1 MSTEDEE
8 RRRKKTA
15 EASQV
20 FISNGFSNK
29 KLCPPRTKSA
39 GERRLLQQAS
49 QVVILER
56 WLFQQA
62 IPAEDE
68 ERMLQRAKS
77 SISMASPTS
86 LPAEDEERR
95 RKKIAIAAV
104 ARHFRWRLFQQ
115 AIPCRG
121 RRLPMKEEELM
132 LQPAQSLSL
141 MAC

>member
-15 EASQV
+15 AASQV

-77 SISMASPTS
+77 SFSMASPTS
-86 LPAEDEERR
+86 S
-95 RKKIAIAAV
+95 
-104 ARHFRWRLFQQ
+104 AR
-115 AIPCRG
+115 RG
-121 RRLPMKEEELM
+121 RRAPAKEDCYSEL
-132 LQPAQSLSL
+132 SRSSF
-141 MAC
+141 

>member
-1 MSTEDEE
+1 VPAEDEE

-15 EASQV
+15 SASEP
-20 FISNGFSNK
+20 S
-29 KLCPPRTKSA
+29 
-39 GERRLLQQAS
+39 RRF
-49 QVVILER
+49 R

-68 ERMLQRAKS
+68 ERMLSEPSLHFDGFQQA
-77 SISMASPTS
+77 

-104 ARHFRWRLFQQ
+104 IAFLAAF
-115 AIPCRG
+115 PTSYS
-121 RRLPMKEEELM
+121 RRRAPMKEEELM